1 MSQNR
6 LSYLAIIAV
15 GLSGGL
21 TAEVFA
27 QNIPDPTQRTFWSD
41 SYSVDGQ
48 CYCDSGFDHGVA
60 STIVET
66 NAGPK
71 LVPEI
76 CAAITSTFGNG
87 SLQGR
92 IYYNTVQC
100 GFGPPNNL
108 ADETDCP
115 GIPGGPNFFAGPR
128 CQESGATWNLDQL
141 FPAQDLVFDGP
152 AEEPVVIPDGPEP
165 PTQDPVVIPQD
176 PMEEPP
182 TQDPNALPD
191 DPAEESPVQDPDN
204 PTDES
209 AALNPDIS
217 SDETIFNACSAGVE
231 DSDGDGFGFENGQ
244 SCLVDNTETPSN
256 TDNSTPDIA
265 TPVEPQFPAC
275 SAGTEDNDG
284 DGFGFENGQSCLVD
298 NTEAPSNTDNSTPD
312 IAAPVEPQFPICSAG
327 TEDNDGDG
335 FGFENGQSCLVDNTA
350 ASSNPEIAT
359 PGEPRFPACSPGVE
373 DNDGDGFGF
382 ENGQSC
388 LINITSALLNP
399 KISNISCDKTAPNTT
414 LDKTT
419 DLIVLHFDFGDDP
432 DDGHAAVAAKVLLD
446 HFSIPDFW
454 IVAGTNSRWQNNYI
468 DAADT
473 LMNSL
478 FDQGIWSKANIL
490 NDDTWSQAIAS
501 SSLKWSET
509 LNNGGDI
516 WIAEGGPSDFTSA
529 VLMSMESRIHSC
541 NWQSRIHVIQHSA
554 INESNTGRL
563 QNDQRTNDLAY
574 VRSSTD
580 YINIDDGNALNATAD
595 LHANNATTAE
605 NSTFV
610 NLALSG
616 EYQVHWQAGFQ
627 FLGPGTDS
635 NSPVENASGK
645 LDFSSTVELLHIL
658 QVPVLQVSDWDDFA
672 QKFF

>member
-1 MSQNR
+1 MSQSR

-48 CYCDSGFDHGVA
+48 CYCDSGFDHGIA

-265 TPVEPQFPAC
+265 TPVEPQFPA
-275 SAGTEDNDG
+275 
-284 DGFGFENGQSCLVD
+284 
-298 NTEAPSNTDNSTPD
+298 
-312 IAAPVEPQFPICSAG
+312 CSAG

>member
-265 TPVEPQFPAC
+265 TPVEPQFPA
-275 SAGTEDNDG
+275 
-284 DGFGFENGQSCLVD
+284 
-298 NTEAPSNTDNSTPD
+298 
-312 IAAPVEPQFPICSAG
+312 CSAG

>member
-48 CYCDSGFDHGVA
+48 CYCDSGFDHGIA

-244 SCLVDNTETPSN
+244 SCLVDNTE
-256 TDNSTPDIA
+256 
-265 TPVEPQFPAC
+265 
-275 SAGTEDNDG
+275 
-284 DGFGFENGQSCLVD
+284 
-298 NTEAPSNTDNSTPD
+298 APSNTDNSTPD

-359 PGEPRFPACSPGVE
+359 PGEPRFPAYAPGVE

>member
-298 NTEAPSNTDNSTPD
+298 NT
-312 IAAPVEPQFPICSAG
+312 
-327 TEDNDGDG
+327 
-335 FGFENGQSCLVDNTA
+335 A

-580 YINIDDGNALNATAD
+580 YINIDNGNALNATAD

>member
-1 MSQNR
+1 MSQSR

-21 TAEVFA
+21 TDEVFA

-275 SAGTEDNDG
+275 SEGTEDNDR
-284 DGFGFENGQSCLVD
+284 
-298 NTEAPSNTDNSTPD
+298 
-312 IAAPVEPQFPICSAG
+312 
-327 TEDNDGDG
+327 DG

-359 PGEPRFPACSPGVE
+359 PGAVSYTHLTLP
-373 DNDGDGFGF
+373 
-382 ENGQSC
+382 
-388 LINITSALLNP
+388 
-399 KISNISCDKTAPNTT
+399 TT
-414 LDKTT
+414 
-419 DLIVLHFDFGDDP
+419 P
-432 DDGHAAVAAKVLLD
+432 
-446 HFSIPDFW
+446 
-454 IVAGTNSRWQNNYI
+454 
-468 DAADT
+468 
-473 LMNSL
+473 
-478 FDQGIWSKANIL
+478 
-490 NDDTWSQAIAS
+490 
-501 SSLKWSET
+501 
-509 LNNGGDI
+509 
-516 WIAEGGPSDFTSA
+516 
-529 VLMSMESRIHSC
+529 
-541 NWQSRIHVIQHSA
+541 
-554 INESNTGRL
+554 
-563 QNDQRTNDLAY
+563 Y
-574 VRSSTD
+574 V
-580 YINIDDGNALNATAD
+580 
-595 LHANNATTAE
+595 
-605 NSTFV
+605 
-610 NLALSG
+610 
-616 EYQVHWQAGFQ
+616 
-627 FLGPGTDS
+627 
-635 NSPVENASGK
+635 
-645 LDFSSTVELLHIL
+645 
-658 QVPVLQVSDWDDFA
+658 
-672 QKFF
+672 

>member
-1 MSQNR
+1 MSQSR

-48 CYCDSGFDHGVA
+48 CYCDSGFDHGIA

-100 GFGPPNNL
+100 GFGPPNNA

-231 DSDGDGFGFENGQ
+231 DS
-244 SCLVDNTETPSN
+244 
-256 TDNSTPDIA
+256 
-265 TPVEPQFPAC
+265 
-275 SAGTEDNDG
+275 
-284 DGFGFENGQSCLVD
+284 
-298 NTEAPSNTDNSTPD
+298 
-312 IAAPVEPQFPICSAG
+312 
-327 TEDNDGDG
+327 
-335 FGFENGQSCLVDNTA
+335 
-350 ASSNPEIAT
+350 
-359 PGEPRFPACSPGVE
+359 
-373 DNDGDGFGF
+373 DGDGFGF

>member
-1 MSQNR
+1 MSQSR

-231 DSDGDGFGFENGQ
+231 DS
-244 SCLVDNTETPSN
+244 
-256 TDNSTPDIA
+256 
-265 TPVEPQFPAC
+265 
-275 SAGTEDNDG
+275 
-284 DGFGFENGQSCLVD
+284 
-298 NTEAPSNTDNSTPD
+298 
-312 IAAPVEPQFPICSAG
+312 
-327 TEDNDGDG
+327 
-335 FGFENGQSCLVDNTA
+335 
-350 ASSNPEIAT
+350 
-359 PGEPRFPACSPGVE
+359 
-373 DNDGDGFGF
+373 DGDGFGF